1 MMSASARTLAPAL
14 PASGES
20 ATPVQ
25 ARSIQRRFTPPR
37 AAASLYD
44 GQVMHARMKP
54 KTHRF
59 TYSAYSLL
67 IDIDRLNE
75 ADRQTLLF
83 SVERFN
89 LLSFSEKDHG
99 PGDGS
104 SLGAHVRRL
113 LRDAGMGA
121 EAKRILLLC
130 YPRVLGFTFNPIAVY
145 FAYDATDRLI
155 GVIYEVRNTF
165 GEMHTYVAPVDDGE
179 LTEAGLRQERDKLF
193 YVSPFMDM
201 PMRYKFR
208 VRPPSND
215 VALRILELDEAGPIL
230 AASFAGRQADL
241 TNASLLSAFLRIPLL
256 TLKIVGGIHW
266 EAMKLWFKGIRFFN
280 RPPPPPKVSVD
291 GVFRE

>member
-1 MMSASARTLAPAL
+1 MSASARTIASAL
-14 PASGES
+14 PFAGD
-20 ATPVQ
+20 ADARVQ
-25 ARSIQRRFTPPR
+25 PAPSTHRFQPPK

-59 TYSAYSLL
+59 TYSAYSLV
-67 IDIDRLNE
+67 IDIDRLQE
-75 ADRQTLLF
+75 AGCNALLF
-83 SVERFN
+83 SVGRFN
-89 LLSFSEKDHG
+89 LLSFNEKDHG

-104 SLGAHVRRL
+104 SLAVHARKL
-113 LRDAGMGA
+113 FRDAGLVT
-121 EAKRILLLC
+121 EPKRILLLC

-145 FAYDATDRLI
+145 FAYNNTERLI

-201 PMRYKFR
+201 PMRYRFR
-208 VRPPSND
+208 VRPPSDD
-215 VALRILELDEAGPIL
+215 VALRILETDDAGPIL
-230 AASFAGRQADL
+230 AASFIGRQADL
-241 TNASLLSAFLRIPLL
+241 TNASILSAFLRIPLL
-256 TLKIVGGIHW
+256 TLKVVGGIHW
-266 EAMKLWFKGIRFFN
+266 EAMKLWFKGIRFFS